1 LFIPAIVFLANLHSV
16 AATYGDSADILAYK
30 GATLSEAYWNE
41 TSTAANNP
49 YSYSKV
55 AAEREAWKIH
65 DAQSHW
71 DLIVINPGLVIGPSL
86 SPQSASGSLHLL
98 EGMYRGENKMGVPE
112 LHYPIAD
119 VRDVAEAH
127 IRAGSS
133 KSAKGRYIIASDA
146 SVSQLDMANLVRPYH
161 RDPKILPTRNL
172 PKLMI
177 YAAGPFMG
185 LSMKWVAR
193 NIGIGYKVDN
203 SRSTKELGIQYRP
216 KEETMR
222 DHYLAWS
229 NK

>member
-1 LFIPAIVFLANLHSV
+1 MIFQTNISTV
-16 AATYGDSADILAYK
+16 AAMYGDSADILAYK

-65 DAQSHW
+65 NDQSRW

-86 SPQSASGSLHLL
+86 SPQSASGSLHML

-112 LHYPIAD
+112 LHYPIVD
-119 VRDVAEAH
+119 VRDVADAH

-133 KSAKGRYIIASDA
+133 RDAKGRYIIASDS

-161 RDPKILPTRNL
+161 RDPKILPIRNL

-185 LSMKWVAR
+185 LTMRWVAR

-203 SRSTKELGIQYRP
+203 TRGIKELGVYYRP

-222 DHYLAWS
+222 DHYMAWS
-229 NK
+229 SN

>member
-1 LFIPAIVFLANLHSV
+1 M
-16 AATYGDSADILAYK
+16 
-30 GATLSEAYWNE
+30 
-41 TSTAANNP
+41 
-49 YSYSKV
+49 
-55 AAEREAWKIH
+55 
-65 DAQSHW
+65 
-71 DLIVINPGLVIGPSL
+71 INPGLVIGPSL
-86 SPQSASGSLHLL
+86 SPQSASGSLYML
-98 EGMYRGENKMGVPE
+98 EGMYRGENKMGVPD

-133 KSAKGRYIIASDA
+133 KSAKGRYIVASDA
-146 SVSQLDMANLVRPYH
+146 SVSQLDMANLVRPVH

-185 LSMKWVAR
+185 LSMKWVSR

>member
-1 LFIPAIVFLANLHSV
+1 MIVFQTNIFTV

-30 GATLSEAYWNE
+30 DATLSEAYWNE
-41 TSTAANNP
+41 TSTASNNP

-55 AAEREAWKIH
+55 AAEREAWKMH
-65 DAQSHW
+65 DTQSRW
-71 DLIVINPGLVIGPSL
+71 DLVVINPALVIGPSL
-86 SPQSASGSLHLL
+86 SPQSASGSLHML
-98 EGMYRGENKMGVPE
+98 EGMYRGEDKSGVPE

-127 IRAGSS
+127 IRAGTSR
-133 KSAKGRYIIASDA
+133 SAKGRYIISSDS

-185 LSMKWVAR
+185 LSLKWVAR

-203 SRSTKELGIQYRP
+203 TRSTKELGIQYRS